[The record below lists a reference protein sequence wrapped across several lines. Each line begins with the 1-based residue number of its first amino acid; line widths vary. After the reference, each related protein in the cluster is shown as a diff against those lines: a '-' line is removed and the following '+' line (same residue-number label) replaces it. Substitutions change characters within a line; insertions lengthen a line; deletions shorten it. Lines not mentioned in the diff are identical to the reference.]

1 MPGSPDQWDDACG
14 KIVLQITNGSGAMT
28 IGRFATLGASVAG
41 IFLIAGIFW
50 TSADHAKAAS
60 KIVLPTM
67 NAQNGKMLFAS
78 KGCVICHQVN
88 GIGGKDGGALDN
100 KAMTAAMSPF
110 DFFAKMWLGADKM
123 IIMQKKELGATT
135 DFTGQELADIIGFL
149 HDPALVKTF
158 SDKDIPENIKAKMDR
173 DEGDEDSGGGKE
185 MKMDNGM
192 MMNKQDN

>member
-1 MPGSPDQWDDACG
+1 MTIARLVSLASTVTG
-14 KIVLQITNGSGAMT
+14 IVL
-28 IGRFATLGASVAG
+28 VAG
-41 IFLIAGIFW
+41 AFW

-67 NAQNGKMLFAS
+67 NAQNGKMLFAN

-88 GIGGKDGGALDN
+88 GVGGKDGGALDN

-149 HDPALVKTF
+149 HDPNLVKTF
-158 SDKDIPENIKAKMDR
+158 SDKDIPETIKAKMGKDE
-173 DEGDEDSGGGKE
+173 DEGKDESSGGGKE
-185 MKMDNGM
+185 MKMDDM
-192 MMNKQDN
+192 MKGGGTIMNKQDD

>member
-1 MPGSPDQWDDACG
+1 MAIG
-14 KIVLQITNGSGAMT
+14 KLV
-28 IGRFATLGASVAG
+28 TLGSSVAG
-41 IFLIAGIFW
+41 IILVVGAFW
-50 TSADHAKAAS
+50 TSTDHAKAAS
-60 KIVLPTM
+60 KILLPAM

-88 GIGGKDGGALDN
+88 GVGGKDGGALDN

-135 DFTGQELADIIGFL
+135 DFTGQELADIIAFL
-149 HDPALVKTF
+149 HDPVLVKTF
-158 SDKDIPENIKAKMDR
+158 SDKDIPETIKAKMDK
-173 DEGDEDSGGGKE
+173 DEGDEDSGGGKDMNGM
-185 MKMDNGM
+185 MKGGGM

>member
-1 MPGSPDQWDDACG
+1 M
-14 KIVLQITNGSGAMT
+14 
-28 IGRFATLGASVAG
+28 TLGRLVGLGSSAAGIILVAG
-41 IFLIAGIFW
+41 TLW

-67 NAQNGKMLFAS
+67 NAETGKMLFAS

-88 GIGGKDGGALDN
+88 GVGGKDGGALDN
-100 KAMTAAMSPF
+100 KAMKAAITPF

-149 HDPALVKTF
+149 HDPNLVKTF
-158 SDKDIPENIKAKMDR
+158 SDKDIPETIKAKMGKDE
-173 DEGDEDSGGGKE
+173 DEGGDESSGGGKE
-185 MKMDNGM
+185 MNMDNMMKGGG

>member
-1 MPGSPDQWDDACG
+1 
-14 KIVLQITNGSGAMT
+14 MT
-28 IGRFATLGASVAG
+28 IGRLVTLASSVAG
-41 IFLIAGIFW
+41 IILVGGAFW
-50 TSADHAKAAS
+50 ASADHAKAAS

-88 GIGGKDGGALDN
+88 GVGGKDGGALDN

-158 SDKDIPENIKAKMDR
+158 SDKDIPETIKAKMDKGD
-173 DEGDEDSGGGKE
+173 DEGGDESSGGGKE
-185 MKMDNGM
+185 KMENMMKGGGM